1 MSHHTDAVDVR
12 IIKTTHCR
20 GLAPK
25 GVTIFSD
32 CFIVLG
38 LDSSFAKAVMYS

>member
-1 MSHHTDAVDVR
+1 MSQHTDAVDVR
-12 IIKTTHCR
+12 IIKTTYCH

-32 CFIVLG
+32 CFRVLG
-38 LDSSFAKAVMYS
+38 SGLSFAKAVVYS